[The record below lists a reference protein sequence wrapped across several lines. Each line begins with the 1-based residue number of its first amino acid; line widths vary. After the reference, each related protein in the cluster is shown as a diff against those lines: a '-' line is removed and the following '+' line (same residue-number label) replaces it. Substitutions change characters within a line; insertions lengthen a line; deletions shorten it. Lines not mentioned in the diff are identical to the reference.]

1 MSNLP
6 LPLVKLLRRLGKLP
20 GLGPR
25 SAQRMALY
33 LLTNRE
39 ELAELQA
46 SLSEVADALHSCH
59 VCGNLSLSD
68 PCEICNDAQ
77 RDRQVLCVVEQVADL
92 WALERSGIF
101 TGVYHV
107 LGGVLNP
114 LAGVGPEQLHT
125 RGLLA
130 RIRGEDG
137 APVKEVILAL
147 SAGIDG
153 QTTAQWLMQLLAG
166 SGVAVSM
173 LAKGMPVGAAVDYLD
188 EGTLQLAMQNRQR
201 QNAI

>member
-6 LPLVKLLRRLGKLP
+6 LPLAKLLRRLGKLP

-46 SLSEVADALHSCH
+46 SLTEVAQALHSCH
-59 VCGNLSLSD
+59 ICGNLSLSD
-68 PCEICNDAQ
+68 PCEICNDPQ
-77 RDRQVLCVVEQVADL
+77 RERQVLCVVEQVADL

-101 TGVYHV
+101 TGMYHV

-130 RIRGEDG
+130 RVQTDG
-137 APVKEVILAL
+137 VTEVILAL

-201 QNAI
+201 Q

>member
-6 LPLVKLLRRLGKLP
+6 LPLAKLLRRLGKLP

-33 LLTNRE
+33 LLTNRK

-46 SLSEVADALHSCH
+46 SLTEVAQALHSCH
-59 VCGNLSLSD
+59 ICGNLSLSD
-68 PCEICNDAQ
+68 PCEICNDPQ
-77 RDRQVLCVVEQVADL
+77 RERQVLCVVEQVADL

-101 TGVYHV
+101 TGMYHV

-125 RGLLA
+125 RGLLERVHA
-130 RIRGEDG
+130 DG
-137 APVKEVILAL
+137 VTEVILAL

-201 QNAI
+201 Q

>member
-1 MSNLP
+1 
-6 LPLVKLLRRLGKLP
+6 
-20 GLGPR
+20 
-25 SAQRMALY
+25 
-33 LLTNRE
+33 
-39 ELAELQA
+39 
-46 SLSEVADALHSCH
+46 
-59 VCGNLSLSD
+59 LSD
-68 PCEICNDAQ
+68 PCEICNDPQ
-77 RDRQVLCVVEQVADL
+77 RERQVLCVVEQVADL

-101 TGVYHV
+101 TGMYHV

-130 RIRGEDG
+130 RVHADG
-137 APVKEVILAL
+137 VTEVILAL

-201 QNAI
+201 Q

>member
-6 LPLVKLLRRLGKLP
+6 LPLAKLLRRLGKLP

-46 SLSEVADALHSCH
+46 SLTEVAQALHSCH
-59 VCGNLSLSD
+59 ICGNLSLSD
-68 PCEICNDAQ
+68 PCEICNDPQ
-77 RDRQVLCVVEQVADL
+77 RERQVLCVVEQVADL

-101 TGVYHV
+101 TGMYHV

-130 RIRGEDG
+130 RVHADG
-137 APVKEVILAL
+137 VTEVILAL

-201 QNAI
+201 Q

>member
-6 LPLVKLLRRLGKLP
+6 LPLAKLLRRLGKLP

-33 LLTNRE
+33 LLTNPQE
-39 ELAELQA
+39 MQDLQA
-46 SLSEVADALHSCH
+46 SLTQVAAELHNCH
-59 VCGNLSLSD
+59 ICGNLGLSD

-130 RIRGEDG
+130 RVRGEDG
-137 APVKEVILAL
+137 ALVQEVILAL

-153 QTTAQWLMQLLAG
+153 QATAQWLMHLLAG

-201 QNAI
+201 QNTI